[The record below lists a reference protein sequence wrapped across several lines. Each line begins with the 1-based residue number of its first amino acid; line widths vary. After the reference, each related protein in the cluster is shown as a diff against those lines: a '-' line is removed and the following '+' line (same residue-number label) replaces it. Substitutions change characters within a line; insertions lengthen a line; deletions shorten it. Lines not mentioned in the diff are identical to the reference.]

1 MRRELPPQLST
12 SHRSRPGD
20 MTLPDVVKLYNL
32 SLNVP
37 VDRFCEV
44 AGIGTTRFYELVKD
58 GVIRVRKNGRHTTA
72 PAKICSSFCAAI
84 KPPPNLP
91 LRRARFRPASAPTRR
106 TYPGGASGGALR
118 SLNLSPARRPSSS
131 RPGVDR

>member
-37 VDRFCEV
+37 VDRF
-44 AGIGTTRFYELVKD
+44 
-58 GVIRVRKNGRHTTA
+58 
-72 PAKICSSFCAAI
+72 AK
-84 KPPPNLP
+84 
-91 LRRARFRPASAPTRR
+91 
-106 TYPGGASGGALR
+106 
-118 SLNLSPARRPSSS
+118 SLEFGQPDFMS
-131 RPGVDR
+131 

>member
-1 MRRELPPQLST
+1 MRHELPPQLST

-32 SLNVP
+32 SLNMP

-72 PAKICSSFCAAI
+72 PVEDLFQLLRGDQAA
-84 KPPPNLP
+84 
-91 LRRARFRPASAPTRR
+91 A
-106 TYPGGASGGALR
+106 
-118 SLNLSPARRPSSS
+118 
-131 RPGVDR
+131 

>member
-12 SHRSRPGD
+12 SHRSRAGD

-37 VDRFCEV
+37 VDRFV

-58 GVIRVRKNGRHTTA
+58 GVIRVRKNGLHTTA
-72 PAKICSSFCAAI
+72 PVEDLFQLLARRSS
-84 KPPPNLP
+84 
-91 LRRARFRPASAPTRR
+91 RRLTFHFGARGSVPRQRR
-106 TYPGGASGGALR
+106 PGGRTRAALAA
-118 SLNLSPARRPSSS
+118 ARC
-131 RPGVDR
+131 GL